1 MILLYEVD
9 GGSSIVNYQIYIK
22 TGMRNTPNEKSTCIS
37 QMLFTISIIPP
48 RTKSTNKRQ
57 IREMRIEI

>member
-1 MILLYEVD
+1 MICNCEDKTKNL
-9 GGSSIVNYQIYIK
+9 SSSLIHNHK
-22 TGMRNTPNEKSTCIS
+22 APNEKSTCIS

-57 IREMRIEI
+57 VREMRIEI